1 MDDLAAILIFAS
13 MVLGVTW
20 VVFLVKRDKRAKV
33 AGWSALACF
42 VLSMP
47 VWAVYTEYIET
58 PEHKQAR
65 EQEAA
70 QRQAEKETRR
80 AEKAKKQQEARE
92 QREAQRLEKQRAQL
106 EPEDQRLARE
116 RAQIRAEKEDLQ
128 KQRQGQY
135 DAPRQRQQA
144 TEAARGGVAKHDEFS
159 AQDRAVVASI
169 PLDVKQEIYAHTYF
183 VMNAALV
190 KFHQDYP
197 VRCPGYDRKELEY
210 LVGAKDVVADQFG
223 LTFDQVTLIWNE
235 GWLRAWPQSYAARDP
250 LPDWRP

>member
-1 MDDLAAILIFAS
+1 MDNIPPILILGS
-13 MVLGVTW
+13 MGLGVAW
-20 VVFLVKRDKRAKV
+20 VVFLIKRDKRAKV

-65 EQEAA
+65 EQQTGE
-70 QRQAEKETRR
+70 RQAERQARK
-80 AEKAKKQQEARE
+80 AEIAKQREELE
-92 QREAQRLEKQRAQL
+92 QRRSTQEIERERAQL
-106 EPEDQRLARE
+106 EAGKQRLARE
-116 RAQIRAEKEDLQ
+116 QAQVRAEKEELK
-128 KQRQGQY
+128 KQR
-135 DAPRQRQQA
+135 RQT
-144 TEAARGGVAKHDEFS
+144 TEAAEGGVAKHDEFS

-235 GWLRAWPQSYAARDP
+235 GWLGAWPQSYAARDP